1 MELKELRYN
10 IMLALYFPILLYAFS
25 TFDLSE
31 TTYAIGDLQPVVMG
45 DETVVLGQPFAAR
58 AFLAV
63 ASGQGQQ
70 LQGEDAL
77 VAQGDSLF
85 LMRTASLLADDETE
99 KEIAYTGRFQL
110 GQLGGAVSD
119 IPVSGSFRV
128 RRPEI
133 VATSE
138 ATQTLYRQ
146 CLNTIRIDV
155 PGLEDRALRLT
166 TGGPGT
172 GAVSRTISLSPGG
185 EGATIDVYLVDE
197 TDGDVFLGS
206 KRFAAIDPPRP
217 EIRVRNAGSEVRNGD
232 NLPKRRAMLEF
243 ELAPDAEF
251 RRRYPR
257 DARYSVARA
266 TVYLRK
272 GLTASQE
279 IGTFNLEG
287 GRTLVLTRA
296 LREAQPGDRLMIRL
310 DGVVRINHA
319 GQAVSVPF
327 SEASRTFGFT
337 IS

>member
-25 TFDLSE
+25 TFDISE
-31 TTYAIGDLQPVVMG
+31 NTYAIKDLQPVVVG
-45 DETVVLGQPFAAR
+45 EETVVLGQPFEAR

-63 ASGQGQQ
+63 GTGQGQQ
-70 LQGEDAL
+70 LLGDSTL

-85 LMRTASLLADDETE
+85 LMPTASLLADDENE
-99 KEIAYTGRFQL
+99 KEITYTGRFQL
-110 GQLGGAVSD
+110 GQLGGTISE
-119 IPVSGSFRV
+119 IPVSGRFRV

-138 ATQTLYRQ
+138 ATQTLYRR
-146 CLNTIRIDV
+146 CLNTIRIEV
-155 PGLEDRALRLT
+155 PGLEDRALRLVS
-166 TGGPGT
+166 GGGD
-172 GAVSRTISLSPGG
+172 GSVSRSITLSPTG
-185 EGATIDVYLVDE
+185 EGAKIDVYLVDE
-197 TDGDVFLGS
+197 TDGDVYLGS
-206 KRFAAIDPPRP
+206 KRFAVMDPPRP
-217 EIRVRNAGSEVRNGD
+217 EIRVSNAGRELRNGD
-232 NLPKRRAMLEF
+232 NLPKRRAMIEF
-243 ELAPDAEF
+243 DVAPDQEF

-287 GRTLVLTRA
+287 GRTLVLTRV
-296 LREAQPGDRLMIRL
+296 LRQAQPGDRLLIRL

-319 GQAVSVPF
+319 GRAVSVPF
-327 SEASRTFGFT
+327 SEASRTFGFI

>member
-31 TTYAIGDLQPVVMG
+31 NTYAIEDLQPVVVG
-45 DETVVLGQPFAAR
+45 KETVVLGQPFEAR

-63 ASGQGQQ
+63 GTGQGQQ
-70 LQGEDAL
+70 LLGDSTL

-85 LMRTASLLADDETE
+85 LMSTALLLADDENE
-99 KEIAYTGRFQL
+99 KVITYAGRFQF
-110 GQLGGAVSD
+110 GQLGGTISE
-119 IPVSGSFRV
+119 IPISGSFRV

-138 ATQTLYRQ
+138 ATQTLYRR
-146 CLNTIRIDV
+146 CLNTIRIEV
-155 PGLEDRALRLT
+155 PGLEDRALRLVS
-166 TGGPGT
+166 GGGH
-172 GAVSRTISLSPGG
+172 GSVSRSITLSPTG
-185 EGATIDVYLVDE
+185 EGAKIDVYLVDE
-197 TDGDVFLGS
+197 TDGDVYLGS
-206 KRFAAIDPPRP
+206 KRFAVMDPPRP
-217 EIRVRNAGSEVRNGD
+217 EIRVSNAGRELRNGGD
-232 NLPKRRAMLEF
+232 LPKRRAMIEF
-243 ELAPDAEF
+243 DVTPDQEF

-257 DARYSVARA
+257 DARYRVARA

-287 GRTLVLTRA
+287 GRTLVLTRV
-296 LREAQPGDRLMIRL
+296 LRDAQPGDRLLIRL

-319 GQAVSVPF
+319 GRAVPVPF
-327 SEASRTFGFT
+327 SVASLTFGFI

>member
-1 MELKELRYN
+1 MGLKELRYN

-31 TTYAIGDLQPVVMG
+31 STYAVGDLQPVVMG
-45 DETVVLGQPFAAR
+45 EETVVLGQPFSAH

-70 LQGEDAL
+70 LQGQDAL

-85 LMRTASLLADDETE
+85 MMRTASLLADDETE
-99 KEIAYTGRFQL
+99 KEITYNGRFQF
-110 GQLGGAVSD
+110 GQLGGAVSE
-119 IPVSGSFRV
+119 IPVTGRFRV

-172 GAVSRTISLSPGG
+172 VGRTIALSPGG
-185 EGATIDVYLVDE
+185 EGAKIDVYLVDE
-197 TDGDVFLGS
+197 TEGDVFLGS

-217 EIRVRNAGSEVRNGD
+217 EIRVRNAGREVRNGD

-243 ELAPDAEF
+243 ELTPDAEF
-251 RRRYPR
+251 LRRYPR

-272 GLTASQE
+272 GLTASKE

-296 LREAQPGDRLMIRL
+296 LRNAQPGDRVMIRL

-319 GQAVSVPF
+319 GRAVSVPF

>member
-1 MELKELRYN
+1 MDLKELRYN

-25 TFDLSE
+25 TFDISE
-31 TTYAIGDLQPVVMG
+31 NTYAIEDLQPVVMG
-45 DETVVLGQPFAAR
+45 GETVVLGQMFSAR

-70 LQGEDAL
+70 LQGEGAL

-85 LMRTASLLADDETE
+85 LMRTASLLADDENE
-99 KEIAYTGRFQL
+99 KEIKYTGRFQFS
-110 GQLGGAVSD
+110 QLGGAVSN

-146 CLNTIRIDV
+146 CLNTIRIEV
-155 PGLEDRALRLT
+155 PGLEDRSLRLT
-166 TGGPGT
+166 IGGGAGT
-172 GAVSRTISLSPGG
+172 VGRTISLSPTG
-185 EGATIDVYLVDE
+185 EGVKIDVYLVDE
-197 TDGDVFLGS
+197 TDGDIYLGS

-217 EIRVRNAGSEVRNGD
+217 EIRVRNAGRELRNGD

-243 ELAPDAEF
+243 ELAPDEEF

-287 GRTLVLTRA
+287 GRTLMLTRV
-296 LREAQPGDRLMIRL
+296 LREAQPGDRLLIRL

-319 GQAVSVPF
+319 GRAVSVPF
-327 SEASRTFGFT
+327 SVASRTFGFT

>member
-25 TFDLSE
+25 TFDISE
-31 TTYAIGDLQPVVMG
+31 NTYAIGDLQPVVVG
-45 DETVVLGQPFAAR
+45 EEIVVLGQPFEGR

-63 ASGQGQQ
+63 AGGQGQQ
-70 LQGEDAL
+70 LLGDSTL
-77 VAQGDSLF
+77 TAQGDSLF
-85 LMRTASLLADDETE
+85 LMPTAALLADDEDE
-99 KEIAYTGRFQL
+99 KEIAYTGRFQF
-110 GQLGGAVSD
+110 GQLGGAVSE

-146 CLNTIRIDV
+146 CLNTIRIEV
-155 PGLEDRALRLT
+155 PGLEDRSLRLT
-166 TGGPGT
+166 SGGAGT
-172 GAVSRTISLSPGG
+172 VGRTMALSPSGD
-185 EGATIDVYLVDE
+185 GAKIDVYLVDE
-197 TDGDVFLGS
+197 ADGDIYLGS
-206 KRFAAIDPPRP
+206 KRFVAIDPPRP
-217 EIRVRNAGSEVRNGD
+217 EIRVRNAGREVRNGD
-232 NLPKRRAMLEF
+232 NLPKRRAMLDF
-243 ELAPDAEF
+243 ELAPDEEF

-257 DARYSVARA
+257 DARYRVTRA

-279 IGTFNLEG
+279 IGTFALDG
-287 GRTLVLTRA
+287 GRTLVLTRV
-296 LREAQPGDRLMIRL
+296 LRDAQPGDRLLIRL

-319 GQAVSVPF
+319 GRAVSVPF

>member
-1 MELKELRYN
+1 MDIKDLRYN

-25 TFDLSE
+25 TFDISE
-31 TTYAIGDLQPVVMG
+31 NTYAIADLQPVVMG
-45 DETVVLGQPFAAR
+45 EETVVLGQPFSAR

-70 LQGEDAL
+70 LQGEGAL

-85 LMRTASLLADDETE
+85 LMRTAALLADDENE
-99 KEIAYTGRFQL
+99 KEINYSGRFQFV
-110 GQLGGAVSD
+110 QLGGAVSE

-155 PGLEDRALRLT
+155 PGLEDRSLRLT

-172 GAVSRTISLSPGG
+172 VGRTISLSPVGKG
-185 EGATIDVYLVDE
+185 VKIDVYLVDE
-197 TDGDVFLGS
+197 DDGDIYLGS

-217 EIRVRNAGSEVRNGD
+217 EIRVSNAGRELLNGD
-232 NLPKRRAMLEF
+232 VLPKRRAMLEF
-243 ELAPDAEF
+243 ELAPDEEF

-287 GRTLVLTRA
+287 GRTLMLTRL
-296 LREAQPGDRLMIRL
+296 LRQAQPGDRLLIQL

-319 GQAVSVPF
+319 GRAVSVPF
-327 SEASRTFGFT
+327 SVASRTFGFT